1 MGSDN
6 QPHNPDT
13 EHLYPTKIP
22 SYSLATN
29 PSASSPGIPLHT
41 TDSTTGSSV
50 LEFHV
55 SGAMQLYSWILYST
69 RYCRDS
75 PILLCVGVD
84 HSHYSIII
92 LCVNRPQWMY
102 PFYCWWTLGILQHGA
117 ITNIWKYCYIRF
129 SSAMYFVSW
138 LLNNSLC
145 LTNSSCS
152 PFW

>member
-13 EHLYPTKIP
+13 EHLYPTQIP

-41 TDSTTGSSV
+41 TESTTGSSV

-75 PILLCVGVD
+75 PILLCVSVA
-84 HSHYSIII
+84 YSFS
-92 LCVNRPQWMY
+92 LPSGTPLRDTPQSGN
-102 PFYCWWTLGILQHGA
+102 PCI
-117 ITNIWKYCYIRF
+117 C
-129 SSAMYFVSW
+129 
-138 LLNNSLC
+138 C
-145 LTNSSCS
+145 
-152 PFW
+152 